1 MPVTVA
7 TTRPYGFATT
17 IEDLRLHEWSLG
29 PGQPCDVTDLFRA
42 EDFHFI
48 VDDRADVHV
57 ASKDGRFYLGW
68 YPKGRRGSPSEG
80 WKLVVTGTG
89 DEPGY
94 QASFDR
100 ETPAA
105 IVAAA
110 VARVLETARPVDASN
125 SGARASQ
132 PRSPAQGGPSQW
144 ARK

>member
-7 TTRPYGFATT
+7 PVRPVGFATT
-17 IEDLRLHEWSLG
+17 IEALRLHGWSLG
-29 PGQPCDVTDLFRA
+29 PGQPCDVTDLFSA
-42 EDFHFI
+42 ENFHFI

-68 YPKGRRGSPSEG
+68 YPKGRRGSPREG

-89 DEPGY
+89 DELGY

-100 ETPAA
+100 ETPAD

-110 VARVLETARPVDASN
+110 VARVLETAQPVDASN
-125 SGARASQ
+125 AWGHSARPPSLE
-132 PRSPAQGGPSQW
+132 STEQGGPS
-144 ARK
+144 